1 MDYAPADGR
10 GAVLEFGSEILS
22 EGPDKV
28 RRQACRNDEADTD
41 HHGSGNSSRLGRGL
55 GLLCRSDGNVEGGP
69 AQRRTRTRVEG

>member
-10 GAVLEFGSEILS
+10 EAVLEFGPEILS

-41 HHGSGNSSRLGRGL
+41 HHGSGNSSRLVAG
-55 GLLCRSDGNVEGGP
+55 V
-69 AQRRTRTRVEG
+69 

>member
-10 GAVLEFGSEILS
+10 EAVLEFGPEILS

-41 HHGSGNSSRLGRGL
+41 HHDSGNSSRLVAG
-55 GLLCRSDGNVEGGP
+55 V
-69 AQRRTRTRVEG
+69 